1 MYTTTAVPAHYHY
14 NRLLSMVE
22 FQSVQLSD
30 LKFVKPGQSQRPY
43 PDPSSNDGQT
53 TRDYPHVVLDHP
65 LGGAG
70 STPYDRLA
78 ADKPGE
84 ELAPEGAIWKM
95 YVDEA
100 KEHDSEL
107 VDGKN
112 RNLDMMLLFA
122 ALFSAILTAFLI
134 ESKNLLQ
141 EDPADLSVTL
151 LFAIAQSQQRM
162 EQGNPQILPLI
173 ERPTFTASMS
183 ARWINGLWFTALT
196 LSLSAALVAMLAKE
210 WLTAFIAFR
219 PRPALSH
226 ALLHQERLQGLVQWG
241 ALHIVDFL
249 PTMLHISLLL
259 FFLGLA
265 IYLWTLDF
273 AVAIAE
279 IILAGATLI
288 FYITTGILGALNE
301 SCPFATQTS
310 KYLRV
315 LLASSSGIQRA
326 PEGYT
331 GNRSV
336 GTETTDGQLQALS
349 WLIGNT
355 RDPAV
360 GDCACQALA
369 GIHVSPKTN
378 SEEKTETSRRVWPV
392 RAKPSRQDLLSG
404 LYDAVRTRLVDIRL
418 RLPQEPV
425 ENQGLRMA
433 QYASA
438 MPALVYSLGADG
450 EIKQEAGQESSQPFV
465 KSSVVSAFE
474 AMDTIWTNDCPGLTP
489 DAYAILA
496 AAELRLIRA
505 VTLAHHT
512 KPATVHSF
520 RVIGILADD
529 ISSSEND
536 EATEGW
542 SMIEMQDVVSTS
554 TGDSTSLFQLRARY
568 SRSLARV
575 GYLLSYHNKYNVT
588 ITARPL
594 AYLVESIRLTTL
606 CNDLNTD
613 SHLSTCLPQS
623 KNSNTLPGFDV
634 DVFSDGRSHSVD
646 PLDVGDEDGIV
657 AGLVQ
662 VIASAGI
669 QNTPSVELAAGRSLE
684 VVGPVLLR
692 QWVCMMNRSSEVNTD
707 RSAAGLRIVEQVL
720 KHWPKDRNV
729 DEFEAMAHWTL
740 NQLLVIA
747 VISVSL
753 ADCPQMSDLSD
764 IACAALCQRAM
775 TASGRAAMFVL
786 GEDHDQL
793 LSELVRSVHLHQTRL
808 RPDTPELLLRLLLTD
823 ISNRS
828 LFRSR
833 AMHSS
838 GLPDLLRILA
848 IMRHVH
854 LEEVQK
860 LLRDLDSLLREEVDA
875 PYLPNKFLLV
885 FTRTAEG
892 FTTLSNLAHYQEYV
906 SAVIECIM
914 NVVHVTYQFSQ
925 LRRRDSSI
933 LARAVPGLLDAVK
946 IVVIKVALG
955 EANMRVM
962 ELLPSFM
969 LEVIGILHTLNPRA
983 RNAAQGSPEME
994 TIYDVLRDMRTYRE
1008 ELTVVVEGLE
1018 AWGDID
1024 TVRLEGLDQLFNG
1037 PQP

>member
-1 MYTTTAVPAHYHY
+1 MYNTTAVPAHYDH
-14 NRLLSMVE
+14 NPPVE
-22 FQSVQLSD
+22 FQSVQLND
-30 LKFVKPGQSQRPY
+30 LKFAKPGQSQRPY
-43 PDPSSNDGQT
+43 SDPSSNDGQK
-53 TRDYPHVVLDHP
+53 TREYPHVVPDHP
-65 LGGAG
+65 LGGVG

-151 LFAIAQSQQRM
+151 LLAIAQSQQRM
-162 EQGNPQILPLI
+162 EQGSPQVLPPI
-173 ERPTFTASMS
+173 ERPMFSASMS

-226 ALLHQERLQGLVQWG
+226 ALLHQARLQGLIKWR

-249 PTMLHISLLL
+249 PTMLHVSLLL

-279 IILAGATLI
+279 VILAGATLI
-288 FYITTGILGALNE
+288 FYIATGALGALNE

-315 LLASSSGIQRA
+315 LLVPSSRIRETSEYQVS
-326 PEGYT
+326 
-331 GNRSV
+331 NQSD
-336 GTETTDGQLQALS
+336 GTETTDDQLQALS
-349 WLIGNT
+349 WLIENT
-355 RDPAV
+355 RDPAI

-369 GIHVSPKTN
+369 GIRVNLRPN
-378 SEEKTETSRRVWPV
+378 LQEETETNRRTWLVQT
-392 RAKPSRQDLLSG
+392 KPSRRDLLRG
-404 LYDAVRTRLVDIRL
+404 LYDAVRSRLVDIRL

-438 MPALVYSLGADG
+438 MPALVYSLGAYA
-450 EIKQEAGQESSQPFV
+450 ELAQEAGQGTSQPFV
-465 KSSVVSAFE
+465 KSPAMSAFE
-474 AMDTIWTNDCPGLTP
+474 VMDTIWTNDCPGLTP

-505 VTLAHHT
+505 ATLAHHT
-512 KPATVHSF
+512 KPTTVHSF
-520 RVIGILADD
+520 RVIGVLADD
-529 ISSSEND
+529 TSSSESD
-536 EATEGW
+536 GIEGW
-542 SMIEMQDVVSTS
+542 SMVEMQDVLTS
-554 TGDSTSLFQLRARY
+554 TEDPTSLFQLRARY
-568 SRSLARV
+568 SRSLARAS
-575 GYLLSYHNKYNVT
+575 YLLSYHNKYNVI

-606 CNDLNTD
+606 CNDLNLD
-613 SHLSTCLPQS
+613 SHLSTCFPQS
-623 KNSNTLPGFDV
+623 KNANTLPGFDV
-634 DVFSDGRSHSVD
+634 DVLSDGRSHSVD
-646 PLDVGDEDGIV
+646 PLDVGDEDGII

-669 QNTPSVELAAGRSLE
+669 QNTPSVELAAGRALE
-684 VVGPVLLR
+684 VVGPVILR
-692 QWVCMMNRSSEVNTD
+692 QWVCMMNRSSEVNAD

-720 KHWPKDRNV
+720 KHWPKDRDV
-729 DEFEAMAHWTL
+729 DGFEAMARWTL

-764 IACAALCQRAM
+764 IAYAALCHRAM
-775 TASGRAAMFVL
+775 TASGRAAMFIL
-786 GEDHDQL
+786 GEDNDQL
-793 LSELVRSVHLHQTRL
+793 LSDLVRSVHLHHTRL

-828 LFRSR
+828 LFQSR

-848 IMRHVH
+848 IMPVH
-854 LEEVQK
+854 LEEVRK
-860 LLRDLDSLLREEVDA
+860 LLRDLDLLLREEVDK

-892 FTTLSNLAHYQEYV
+892 FTTMSNLAHYHEYV
-906 SAVIECIM
+906 PTVIECIV
-914 NVVHVTYQFSQ
+914 NVIHATHQFAQ

-933 LARAVPGLLDAVK
+933 LARSVPGFLDAVAT
-946 IVVIKVALG
+946 VVVKVARG
-955 EANMRVM
+955 GANARI
-962 ELLPSFM
+962 EERLPSFM
-969 LEVIGILHTLNPRA
+969 LEVIGILHSLTGDHWGLSRPVPPF
-983 RNAAQGSPEME
+983 GPG
-994 TIYDVLRDMRTYRE
+994 RE
-1008 ELTVVVEGLE
+1008 K
-1018 AWGDID
+1018 
-1024 TVRLEGLDQLFNG
+1024 
-1037 PQP
+1037 